1 MIGDNALV
9 FSLISEIHIEEVQ
22 DSGVFQHL
30 PTLLL
35 VPGKVLNVG
44 IIEDLA
50 VFAPGRGHGGV
61 TAAHSSAHQGHI
73 CASQGHRGLWVHSD
87 LWFREIIWKE
97 KHKDQLLSS

>member
-9 FSLISEIHIEEVQ
+9 FPFISEIHIEEVQ

-35 VPGKVLNVG
+35 VPGKVLNVS

-87 LWFREIIWKE
+87 LWFREII
-97 KHKDQLLSS
+97 

>member
-9 FSLISEIHIEEVQ
+9 FPLISEIHIEEVQ

-35 VPGKVLNVG
+35 VPGKILNLCIV
-44 IIEDLA
+44 EDFA
-50 VFAPGRGHGGV
+50 VFAPGCGHGWI

-73 CASQGHRGLWVHSD
+73 RASQGHRSLWVDSD
-87 LWFREIIWKE
+87 LWFKEIIWKE
-97 KHKDQLLSS
+97 KHHD